1 MDKVDENLD
10 TKTETTDGTPP
21 VKVETPEGKKP
32 APEKTPKT
40 YTEDD
45 LRERGRDDA
54 TLAQKRKDLDEREDK
69 VKESEEKIKWQPVVD
84 KYGEEGATKIKG
96 LGLGP
101 DALTTIAELLEIKVP
116 PKVQKSDPG
125 TTDGGG
131 ELSAEDKL
139 AQRYPTMK
147 KE

>member
-1 MDKVDENLD
+1 MDKAEENQD
-10 TKTETTDGTPP
+10 PEVEIKDIKTPEVE
-21 VKVETPEGKKP
+21 VKAPEGKKP

-54 TLAQKRKDLDEREDK
+54 TLAQKRKDLDEREGK
-69 VKESEEKIKWQPVVD
+69 IQEKEEKIKWQPVVD

-131 ELSAEDKL
+131 KLSDEDKL
-139 AQRYPTMK
+139 KQRYPTM
-147 KE
+147 